1 MIAIMSQSGQKQ
13 IEELYAVVVGTVQGV
28 GFRYFVVEK
37 AQRLGLHGYVR
48 NETNGDVEV
57 VAQGTRPVLEHLL
70 MVLRQ
75 GPAAAE
81 VHEVHTTWRQPTRHI
96 SGFHIRF

>member
-1 MIAIMSQSGQKQ
+1 MSQSDQKQ
-13 IEELYAVVVGTVQGV
+13 TEELYAVVVGYVQGV

-37 AQRLGLHGYVR
+37 AQHLGLRGYVR
-48 NETNGDVEV
+48 NQTNGDVEV

-70 MVLRQ
+70 VALRQ
-75 GPAAAE
+75 GPSAAQ
-81 VHEVHTTWRQPTRHI
+81 VHEVYTTWRHPTQHL

>member
-1 MIAIMSQSGQKQ
+1 MSQSDQKQ
-13 IEELYAVVVGTVQGV
+13 TEELSVIVVGYVQGV

-37 AQRLGLHGYVR
+37 AQHLGLHGYVR
-48 NETNGDVEV
+48 NAMNGNVEV
-57 VAQGTRPVLEHLL
+57 VAQGTRPALEHLL

-75 GPAAAE
+75 GPPAAQ
-81 VHEVHTTWRQPTRHI
+81 VHEVQTTWRQPTQHL